1 MEREKDAQLIQNILL
16 GDDAAFNTLVQKY
29 QKGVHA
35 LAWRKIGDFHYAEEI
50 TQDTFLQAYN
60 KLRTL
65 RNPDQFAGW
74 LYVIAS
80 RLCIDWNR
88 KQKPATQSLED
99 TSVKEVEGSAYARY
113 ISEKQETEARERRY
127 EIVEQLLARLP
138 ESERTVVTLHYLGEM
153 TAREIGKFLG
163 VSVRTIDSRL
173 HRARKR
179 LQEKEELLVQEVLG
193 GVQLSASVSQNIMQR
208 IADMKLAPTPVSK
221 PLLPWAAFGAAA
233 ILLVLL
239 IGFSNR
245 YLVRFQKPYSFEATS
260 KPTIEIIEAPAVLDI
275 DAKPAVRNQIG
286 RADTEGKSSGTSV
299 QMDETVSTSRALED
313 SRDFSSAQW
322 MPDAALRAAVRE
334 ALTLPES
341 VPLTKEQMQELRYLT
356 AGGKGITDIRGLEF
370 AQNLVQLHLGDAG
383 NYVTDL
389 SPIVTLTALTHLN
402 VGSNRV
408 ADLRP
413 LANLTHL
420 TGLSLWNNQ
429 VTDVSPLRSLTALTY
444 LNLADNYVS
453 DLTPL
458 ANLINLDELDL
469 FDNEVKNLVPLSGL
483 RDLNHLILTYNH
495 VEDLSPLAEL
505 MNLQILWLKKNPVRD
520 LRPLMGLNLT
530 DLKYDGLSLAAEQT
544 ESPEIWMPDPVLWMV
559 VRGELGLLPGV
570 PLTKEKMQKLTYL
583 DAQNRGITDITGLAF
598 ATNLRELH
606 LGRNP
611 ITDLYP
617 LSNLIT
623 LESLHI
629 WSLSPSTPNLD
640 LRPLTNLINLKALSL
655 ERNGISDIR
664 LLAGLKKLRLLHLTG
679 NQIEDISPLSG
690 LTELRTLWIK
700 ENPITDLRPLI
711 GLHLTDLKYDG
722 ILLDTEQTEPSEA
735 WMPDAAL
742 WTAVRGELGL
752 LPGVPLTKEKMLRL
766 ERIEVNYNDTLNLT
780 GLAFATNLRTLTLDG
795 NNHITGLRSIADL
808 INLVELRIWRPED
821 APPTHLDILP
831 LANLTNLEELVIEGY
846 GISDISI
853 LADFM
858 KLQRLYLENNHIE
871 DFSPLAGLTNLREL
885 RIRNNRAI
893 DFRSLVPLNLTLFRY
908 DEIYEDLPAGTPV
921 LERVRNR

>member
-1 MEREKDAQLIQNILL
+1 MEREKDAQLIQNVLS

-50 TQDTFLQAYN
+50 TQDAFLQAYN
-60 KLRTL
+60 KLSTL

-74 LYVIAS
+74 LYVIAN

-88 KQKPATQSLED
+88 KRKPATQSLED
-99 TSVKEVEGSAYARY
+99 TSVKKIEALAYARY
-113 ISEKQETEARERRY
+113 VSEKQETEARERRY

-163 VSVRTIDSRL
+163 VSVRTINSRL

-193 GVQLSASVSQNIMQR
+193 GVQLSASVSQNIMRQ
-208 IADMKLAPTPVSK
+208 IADMRLTPAPVSK
-221 PLLPWAAFGAAA
+221 PLLPWVAFGAAA

-260 KPTIEIIEAPAVLDI
+260 KPTIEIIEAPIVLDI

-299 QMDETVSTSRALED
+299 QMDETLSTSRTLED
-313 SRDFSSAQW
+313 SRDFSTAQW

-334 ALTLPES
+334 ALTLPEA
-341 VPLTKEQMQELRYLT
+341 VPLTQEQMQELQRLE
-356 AGGKGITDIRGLEF
+356 AGGRGIASIKGLEF
-370 AQNLVQLHLGDAG
+370 AQNLAELRLGDEG

-389 SPIVTLTALTHLN
+389 SPLATLTALTHLN
-402 VGSNRV
+402 VGGNQV
-408 ADLRP
+408 VDLRP
-413 LANLTHL
+413 LANLTNL
-420 TGLSLWNNQ
+420 IGLSLWNNQ
-429 VTDVSPLRSLTALTY
+429 VTDVSPLRLLTALTY
-444 LNLADNYVS
+444 LNLADNRVS
-453 DLTPL
+453 DLAPL
-458 ANLINLDELDL
+458 ANLINLKELDL
-469 FDNEVKNLVPLSGL
+469 FNNEIESVTPLSGL
-483 RDLNHLILTYNH
+483 KNLNHLILTYNNI
-495 VEDLSPLAEL
+495 EDFSPLAGL
-505 MNLQILWLKKNPVRD
+505 MRLQKLWIKKNPIKD
-520 LRPLMGLNLT
+520 LNPLARLNLT
-530 DLKYDGLSLAAEQT
+530 DLKYDGVSLAAEQIGPS
-544 ESPEIWMPDPVLWMV
+544 EVWMPDPALWIA

-606 LGRNP
+606 MGRNP

-617 LSNLIT
+617 LSNLT
-623 LESLHI
+623 QLESLHI
-629 WSLSPSTPNLD
+629 WAISPTNPNLD
-640 LRPLTNLINLKALSL
+640 LRPLANLINLEALSL
-655 ERNGISDIR
+655 ERNRISDIR
-664 LLAGLKKLRLLHLTG
+664 LLARLKKLRLLHLST

-690 LTELRTLWIK
+690 LTELRTLWLK
-700 ENPITDLRPLI
+700 ENRIKDLSPLI
-711 GLHLTDLKYDG
+711 GLHLTDLKYDSVS
-722 ILLDTEQTEPSEA
+722 LVTEQIEPSEA
-735 WMPDAAL
+735 WMPDSAL

-752 LPGVPLTKEKMLRL
+752 LPGVPLTKETMLRL
-766 ERIEVNYNDTLNLT
+766 EHIDVNYNDTLNLT
-780 GLAFATNLRTLTLDG
+780 GLEFATNLRTLTLDG
-795 NNHITGLRSIADL
+795 NNHITGLHSIANL
-808 INLVELRIWRPED
+808 INLVELRMWRPED
-821 APPTHLDILP
+821 VPPTHLDILP

-908 DEIYEDLPAGTPV
+908 DEIYEDPPAGAPV

>member
-1 MEREKDAQLIQNILL
+1 MEREDAQLIQNVLL
-16 GDDAAFNTLVQKY
+16 GDDAAFNTLVHKY

-50 TQDTFLQAYN
+50 TQDTFLRAYK
-60 KLRTL
+60 KLPTL
-65 RNPDQFAGW
+65 KNPDQFAGW
-74 LYVIAS
+74 LYVIAN

-88 KQKPATQSLED
+88 KQKPETQSLED
-99 TSVKEVEGSAYARY
+99 TSVKEIEASAYTRY
-113 ISEKQETEARERRY
+113 ISEKQETAARERRY
-127 EIVEQLLARLP
+127 EIVGKLLEKLP

-163 VSVRTIDSRL
+163 VSVGTIDSRL

-179 LQEKEELLVQEVLG
+179 LQQKEELLVQEVLG
-193 GVQLSASVSQNIMQR
+193 GVQLSASVSQNIMRQ
-208 IADMKLAPTPVSK
+208 IADMKLTPTPVSK
-221 PLLPWAAFGAAA
+221 PLLPWVAFGAAA
-233 ILLVLL
+233 VLLVFL

-245 YLVRFQKPYSFEATS
+245 YLVRFQKPYSFEAKS

-275 DAKPAVRNQIG
+275 DTKPAVRNQIG
-286 RADTEGKSSGTSV
+286 RSDTEGKNSGTSV
-299 QMDETVSTSRALED
+299 QMDETVSMSKALED
-313 SRDFSSAQW
+313 SRDLSTIQW
-322 MPDAALRAAVRE
+322 MPDPALRAAIRE
-334 ALTLPES
+334 ALRLPEA
-341 VPLTKEQMQELRYLT
+341 VPLTQAQMQALQHLA
-356 AGGKGITDIRGLEF
+356 AGGRGIRNIKGLEF
-370 AQNLVQLHLGDAG
+370 AENLVALNLGDEG

-389 SPIVTLTALTHLN
+389 TPLSTLTSLNSLN
-402 VGSNRV
+402 VGGNQV

-413 LANLTHL
+413 LANLTNL
-420 TGLSLWNNQ
+420 TGLSLWYNQ

-453 DLTPL
+453 DLGPL
-458 ANLINLDELDL
+458 ANLINLGELDL
-469 FDNEVKNLVPLSGL
+469 FDNEIENIAPLSDLKNL
-483 RDLNHLILTYNH
+483 RHLILTHNH
-495 VEDLSPLAEL
+495 VEDLRPLADL
-505 MNLQILWLKKNPVRD
+505 MNLQILWIKKNPIKD
-520 LRPLMGLNLT
+520 LNPLIQLSLT
-530 DLKYDGLSLAAEQT
+530 DLKYDGVSLPTEQIAP
-544 ESPEIWMPDPVLWMV
+544 SEIWMPDPALWMA

-570 PLTKEKMQKLTYL
+570 PLTEEKMQELTYL
-583 DAQNRGITDITGLAF
+583 EAQNRGIADITGLEF

-606 LGRNP
+606 LGQNP
-611 ITDLYP
+611 ITDLHP
-617 LSNLIT
+617 LSNLT
-623 LESLHI
+623 PLESLHI

-640 LRPLTNLINLKALSL
+640 LRPLTNLINLELLSL

-664 LLAGLKKLRLLHLTG
+664 LLAGLKKLRLLHLTS
-679 NQIEDISPLSG
+679 NQIGDISPLSG

-700 ENPITDLRPLI
+700 ENPITDLSPLI
-711 GLHLTDLKYDG
+711 GLHFTDLKYDG
-722 ILLDTEQTEPSEA
+722 LLLTTEQTEPSQA

-766 ERIEVNYNDTLNLT
+766 ERIEVNHNDTLNLT
-780 GLAFATNLRTLTLDG
+780 GLEFATNLKTLTLDG
-795 NNHITGLRSIADL
+795 NNHITGLRSIANL

-821 APPTHLDILP
+821 APPTNLDILA
-831 LANLTNLEELVIEGY
+831 LVNLTNLEELVIEGY

-893 DFRSLVPLNLTLFRY
+893 DFRPLVPLNLTLFKY
-908 DEIYEDLPAGTPV
+908 DEVYEDLPTGTSRP
-921 LERVRNR
+921 

>member
-1 MEREKDAQLIQNILL
+1 MERENDVQLIHAVLT
-16 GDDAAFNTLVQKY
+16 GDDAAFNTLVQRY

-35 LAWRKIGDFHYAEEI
+35 LTWRKIGDFHYAEEI
-50 TQDTFLQAYN
+50 TQDTFLQAYK
-60 KLRTL
+60 KLSTL

-74 LYVIAS
+74 LYVIAN

-99 TSVKEVEGSAYARY
+99 TSVKEIEESAYARY
-113 ISEKQETEARERRY
+113 ISEKQETKVRERRY

-193 GVQLSASVSQNIMQR
+193 GVQLSASVSQNIMRQ
-208 IADMKLAPTPVSK
+208 IADMKLTPAPVSK
-221 PLLPWAAFGAAA
+221 PLLPWVACGAAA
-233 ILLVLL
+233 VLLVLL

-245 YLVRFQKPYSFEATS
+245 YLVRFQKPYSFEAKS

-275 DAKPAVRNQIG
+275 DAKPSVRNQIG
-286 RADTEGKSSGTSV
+286 RADTEGKSRGTSV
-299 QMDETVSTSRALED
+299 QMNETLSVSRALED
-313 SRDFSSAQW
+313 ARTLPTAQW
-322 MPDAALRAAVRE
+322 MPDAALRTAVRE
-334 ALTLPES
+334 ALALSEDI
-341 VPLTKEQMQELRYLT
+341 PLTKERMQELQHLT
-356 AGGKGITDIRGLEF
+356 ASGKGINDIRGLEF
-370 AQNLVQLHLGDAG
+370 APNLVDLHLGDEG

-389 SPIVTLTALTHLN
+389 SPLATLTSLAYLN
-402 VGSNRV
+402 VGGNRV
-408 ADLRP
+408 ADIRP
-413 LANLTHL
+413 LANLTNL

-429 VTDVSPLRSLTALTY
+429 VTDISPLRSLTSLTY
-444 LNLADNYVS
+444 LNLADNRIS

-458 ANLINLDELDL
+458 VNLVNLDKLDL
-469 FDNEVKNLVPLSGL
+469 FDNEIENVVPLSGL
-483 RDLNHLILTYNH
+483 KNLKHLILTYNR
-495 VEDLSPLAEL
+495 VEDFSPLTELTNLQVLWIKGNPIRDLSPL
-505 MNLQILWLKKNPVRD
+505 VR
-520 LRPLMGLNLT
+520 LNLT
-530 DLKYDGLSLAAEQT
+530 DLKYDGVSLATEQIAP
-544 ESPEIWMPDPVLWMV
+544 SEIWMPDPALWME
-559 VRGELGLLPGV
+559 VRGELGLLPDI
-570 PLTKEKMQKLTYL
+570 PLTKEKMQELTYL
-583 DAQNRGITDITGLAF
+583 NAQNRGITDITGLEF

-606 LGRNP
+606 IGRNP

-617 LSNLIT
+617 LSNLTT

-629 WSLSPSTPNLD
+629 WNLSPRTPNLD
-640 LRPLTNLINLKALSL
+640 LRPLARLINLEALSL

-664 LLAGLKKLRLLHLTG
+664 LLAGLKKLRLLHLTS

-690 LTELRTLWIK
+690 LTELRTLWLK
-700 ENPITDLRPLI
+700 ENPVKDLSPLI
-711 GLHLTDLKYDG
+711 GLNLTDLKYDG
-722 ILLDTEQTEPSEA
+722 VLLTTEQPKPSKV

-766 ERIEVNYNDTLNLT
+766 ERIEVNNNDTLNLT
-780 GLAFATNLRTLTLDG
+780 GLEFATNLKTLTLDG
-795 NNHITGLRSIADL
+795 NNHITGLRFIANL

-821 APPTHLDILP
+821 APPTNLDILL
-831 LANLTNLEELVIEGY
+831 LANLTNLEKLVIEGY

-853 LADFM
+853 FADFV

-893 DFRSLVPLNLTLFRY
+893 DFRPLVPLNLTLFKY
-908 DEIYEDLPAGTPV
+908 DEVYEDPSAGTSPP
-921 LERVRNR
+921 

>member
-74 LYVIAS
+74 LYVIAN

-88 KQKPATQSLED
+88 KQKSATQSLED
-99 TSVKEVEGSAYARY
+99 TSVKEIEGSAYARY

-193 GVQLSASVSQNIMQR
+193 GVQLSASVSQNIMQQ
-208 IADMKLAPTPVSK
+208 IADMKLIPTPVSK

-239 IGFSNR
+239 IGFSNQ

-260 KPTIEIIEAPAVLDI
+260 KPMIEIIEAPTVLDI

-286 RADTEGKSSGTSV
+286 RADTEGKSRGTSV
-299 QMDETVSTSRALED
+299 QMDETVSMSRALENSGD
-313 SRDFSSAQW
+313 LSTAQW
-322 MPDAALRAAVRE
+322 MPDAALRTAVRE
-334 ALTLPES
+334 ALTLPEA
-341 VPLTKEQMQELRYLT
+341 VPITKERMQELRYLT
-356 AGGKGITDIRGLEF
+356 ASGKGITDIRGLEF
-370 AQNLVQLHLGDAG
+370 AQNLVQLHLGDEG

-389 SPIVTLTALTHLN
+389 SPLATLTSLTHLN
-402 VGSNRV
+402 VGGNQV
-408 ADLRP
+408 TDLRP
-413 LANLTHL
+413 LANLTNL
-420 TGLSLWNNQ
+420 TGLSLWSNQ
-429 VTDVSPLRSLTALTY
+429 VTDVSPLRSLTALTN
-444 LNLADNYVS
+444 LNLADNYVG
-453 DLTPL
+453 DLGPL
-458 ANLINLDELDL
+458 ANLTSLKTLDL
-469 FDNEVKNLVPLSGL
+469 FANEIENIAMLA
-483 RDLNHLILTYNH
+483 DLKDLKELILTRNRI
-495 VEDLSPLAEL
+495 EDFSPLEELTRLRTLRIKGNPIRDLSPL
-505 MNLQILWLKKNPVRD
+505 I
-520 LRPLMGLNLT
+520 GLNLT
-530 DLKYDGLSLAAEQT
+530 DLKYDSVLLIPQQKQ
-544 ESPEIWMPDPVLWMV
+544 SPEVWMPDPVLWMA

-570 PLTKEKMQKLTYL
+570 PLTKEKMQELTYL
-583 DAQNRGITDITGLAF
+583 EAQNRGITDITGLAF
-598 ATNLRELH
+598 ATNLTELH
-606 LGRNP
+606 LGQNP
-611 ITDLYP
+611 ITDLQP
-617 LSNLIT
+617 LANLTT

-629 WSLSPSTPNLD
+629 WSLSPNTPDLD
-640 LRPLTNLINLKALSL
+640 LRPLANLVNLKALSL

-664 LLAGLKKLRLLHLTG
+664 LLAGFKQLRLLHLTG
-679 NQIEDISPLSG
+679 NQIEDINPLSG

-700 ENPITDLRPLI
+700 ENPITDLSPLI
-711 GLHLTDLKYDG
+711 GLRLTDLKYDG
-722 ILLDTEQTEPSEA
+722 LLLTTAQTEPSKA

-752 LPGVPLTKEKMLRL
+752 LPGVPLTKENMLRL

-795 NNHITGLRSIADL
+795 NNHITGLRSIANL

-821 APPTHLDILP
+821 APPTNLDILP

-871 DFSPLAGLTNLREL
+871 DFSPLTGLTNLREL

-893 DFRSLVPLNLTLFRY
+893 DFRPLVPLNLTLFKY
-908 DEIYEDLPAGTPV
+908 DEVYEDLPAETPV